1 MHRLQHGNTAG
12 MIHNLACVYIRN
24 FIAIS
29 GYTRVIIVHFTIME
43 WEVMF
48 HFEAVHFTIM
58 EWEIIF
64 HFGAT

>member
-29 GYTRVIIVHFTIME
+29 GIDTRVII
-43 WEVMF
+43 
-48 HFEAVHFTIM
+48 VHFTIM